1 MLEDSCQIRGRTRKN
16 NLGLWFLDKFRAI
29 IFIKK
34 ILFYFLKNK
43 LLSLTLKFLNVTKS
57 ICLFNLKFNLN

>member
-34 ILFYFLKNK
+34 ILFYF
-43 LLSLTLKFLNVTKS
+43 
-57 ICLFNLKFNLN
+57 